1 MEKNEYHLII
11 DINDNV
17 SAVGSSGG
25 GSSTSAISN
34 VTNTTSNST
43 DKFQNALTRLAK
55 YEIAKPFLSSTKQM
69 IQNNVDTYYGS
80 GELSQRI
87 SFGLSAVDTTVNT
100 IKNGIGLSAVLGLS
114 MAGGIGVATALMAV
128 QKGLE
133 ILVRQ
138 NEINNKQRLENE
150 QLQILRGRAGVQFNR
165 SRMGE

>member
-17 SAVGSSGG
+17 NGESTSGG
-25 GSSTSAISN
+25 AISN
-34 VTNTTSNST
+34 TKSDNST
-43 DKFQNALTRLAK
+43 DKFQKALTRLAK

-114 MAGGIGVATALMAV
+114 MAGGIGVAAALMAV

-138 NEINNKQRLENE
+138 NEILNKQRLENE

>member
-17 SAVGSSGG
+17 NGEMSSSPITQNSAS
-25 GSSTSAISN
+25 
-34 VTNTTSNST
+34 SNSNS
-43 DKFQNALTRLAK
+43 DSDDGLKMAKRLKRLAK

-69 IQNNVDTYYGS
+69 ILNDVDTYYGS

-87 SFGLSAVDTTVNT
+87 NFGMSMVDTTVST

-114 MAGGIGVATALMAV
+114 VPGGIGLSAV
-128 QKGLE
+128 LTGLQKMLE
-133 ILVRQ
+133 INVRQ
-138 NEINNKQRLENE
+138 NEINNKQKLENE

-165 SRMGE
+165 SRVGE

>member
-17 SAVGSSGG
+17 NGESASGG
-25 GSSTSAISN
+25 AISN
-34 VTNTTSNST
+34 NNNDSA
-43 DKFQNALTRLAK
+43 DKFQKALTRLAK

-69 IQNNVDTYYGS
+69 IQNEVDTYYGS

-100 IKNGIGLSAVLGLS
+100 IKNGIGLSAVLGLGL
-114 MAGGIGVATALMAV
+114 AGGIGLSAALMAV